1 MSKKFV
7 IIGVAGY
14 IAPRHI
20 EAIKSTGN
28 QLVAAY
34 DPSDSVGVLD
44 RYFPDCK
51 FYTDFNQLKVFVKK
65 NPVDYVSVCSPN
77 HLHKIHIEFGLENS
91 AHVIC
96 EKPLVLYEK
105 DLDELEV
112 LEKKYNRRV
121 YSVLQLR
128 FHDAIKKLKDQVSL
142 QTDKHY
148 KVALTYLTSRGNW
161 YHASWKGDDSKS
173 GGLSTNIGV
182 HLFDML
188 TWVFGSL
195 LEIEIKEKNQSTVKG
210 FLKLE
215 RADVNWTLSIDRK
228 LLPADIVSAGKTTF
242 RSIQIDGEEFEF
254 SEGFTELH
262 QTVYKQAL
270 SGDGFGISETRA
282 AIKVVEAIR
291 KL

>member
-7 IIGVAGY
+7 LIGAAGY

-20 EAIKSTGN
+20 EAIEKTGN

-44 RYFPDCK
+44 RYFPDCQ
-51 FYTDFNQLKVFVKK
+51 FYTDFSQLKAFVKK
-65 NPVDYVSVCSPN
+65 NPVDYVSICSPN
-77 HLHKIHIEFGLENS
+77 HMHKEHIKFGLENS

-105 DLDELEV
+105 DLDELEA
-112 LEKKYNRRV
+112 LEKKFNRRV
-121 YSVLQLR
+121 YTVLQLR
-128 FHDAIKKLKDQVSL
+128 FHDAIKKLKEQVSL
-142 QTDKHY
+142 QTNTHY
-148 KVALTYLTSRGNW
+148 KVDLTYLTSRGNW
-161 YHASWKGDDSKS
+161 YHVSWKGDEIKS

-188 TWVFGSL
+188 TWVFGSAVK
-195 LEIEIKEKNQSTVKG
+195 IDVKEKTPKTVRG

-228 LLPADIVSAGKTTF
+228 LLPAAVVSKGKTTF
-242 RSIQIDGEEFEF
+242 RSIQIDGAEFEF

-262 QTVYKQAL
+262 QTVYSQAL
-270 SGDGFGISETRA
+270 SGDGFGIAETRP

-291 KL
+291 NI